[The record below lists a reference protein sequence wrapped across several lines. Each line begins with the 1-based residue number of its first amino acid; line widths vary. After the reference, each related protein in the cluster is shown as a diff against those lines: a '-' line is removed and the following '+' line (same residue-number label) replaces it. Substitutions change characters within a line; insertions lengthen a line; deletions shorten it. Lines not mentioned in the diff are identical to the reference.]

1 MSESKLT
8 DLKMELSVTDVSI
21 LWPLSPPLF
30 PFLVRARAT
39 YKLPQFPFVFLRL
52 HGHEHPLS
60 ISLSSSTSLYS

>member
-8 DLKMELSVTDVSI
+8 DLKMELSSDRCFSI

-39 YKLPQFPFVFLRL
+39 YKLPQFPFVFLRV
-52 HGHEHPLS
+52 HGHEHSFS
-60 ISLSSSTSLYS
+60 ISFF